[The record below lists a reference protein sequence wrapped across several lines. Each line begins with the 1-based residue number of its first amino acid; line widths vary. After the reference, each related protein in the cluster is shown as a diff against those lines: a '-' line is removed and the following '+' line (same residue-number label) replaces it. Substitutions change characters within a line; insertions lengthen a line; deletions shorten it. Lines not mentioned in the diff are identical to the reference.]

1 MAEPTAADGTTSALP
16 PPSPNG
22 SASARPPHPAD
33 QPSQQPS
40 QQPAGSGDATMIG
53 PAAAVPNPG
62 DGVAAG
68 GGARALHATISPE
81 RIPPRLSFNPAH
93 SRRRAVDGG
102 WCPQTRD
109 AGTEL
114 PALIAALDS
123 LPGER
128 VSRLAVHADDWD
140 DIPDRLPGGGRH
152 AIRVDWFTTIP
163 RHTISVTADAPNRRW
178 YRLRTPSRSTPRAS
192 RPAKSRRPFSR

>member
-1 MAEPTAADGTTSALP
+1 MTGA
-16 PPSPNG
+16 
-22 SASARPPHPAD
+22 
-33 QPSQQPS
+33 
-40 QQPAGSGDATMIG
+40 
-53 PAAAVPNPG
+53 AAAVPNPG
-62 DGVAAG
+62 DGVADG

-81 RIPPRLSFNPAH
+81 RILPRLSFNPAH

-128 VSRLAVHADDWD
+128 VSRLAVHGDDWD

-163 RHTISVTADAPNRRW
+163 RHTISVTADGKGLIELLVVPPDTLPAAASAAMDMAM
-178 YRLRTPSRSTPRAS
+178 TSRD
-192 RPAKSRRPFSR
+192 RPADILIEAQQPPAQRPAA